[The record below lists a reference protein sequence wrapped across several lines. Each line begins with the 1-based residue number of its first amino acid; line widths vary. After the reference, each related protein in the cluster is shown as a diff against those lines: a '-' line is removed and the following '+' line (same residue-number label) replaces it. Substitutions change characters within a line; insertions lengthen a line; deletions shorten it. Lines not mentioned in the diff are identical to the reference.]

1 MRRAFIIAPNVGF
14 SFGGGGGVKVALY
27 MAQILL
33 ENNWRVHLIA
43 LCGWR
48 VSELDRIH
56 GTSLRKYHREGK
68 LVLNYLFGTRDS
80 LMIPFPMAVRL
91 VASYIERLMT
101 LNSPDLVIFH
111 DDIPKIYEKV
121 FKYISKPILYSH
133 FPYAVRSYF
142 NIVDAVEVGLERYQS
157 YKTRL
162 YYNALRRVVYCDD
175 IPKEVELVA
184 NSTVT
189 KVFMKALWRRSVK
202 VLYPPVAFQ
211 PKPLERP
218 KDNSIVLVGG
228 QPNKRVGDAVK
239 ALAEL
244 RNRGK
249 PTPKL
254 YVVAHHFVP
263 WYREWLTNLIH
274 RLGLQQYVHFM
285 EDLHERNLLELY
297 TFAKIVLSTAHF
309 EPFGMSI
316 AEGMMFH
323 AVPVVYRGPLSGP
336 WIDIVNRGRYGMG
349 FKTTEEL
356 AVAIEYVMSSDNTEL
371 LELQDRAY
379 IGSRRF
385 SFEVFKENFIKL
397 LDLYF

>member
-27 MAQILL
+27 MAQTLL

-91 VASYIERLMT
+91 VASYIERLTT

-121 FKYISKPILYSH
+121 FKYVSKPILYSH

-189 KVFMKALWRRSVK
+189 KVFMEALWRRGVK
-202 VLYPPVAFQ
+202 VLYPPVTFQ

-218 KDNSIVLVGG
+218 KDNFIVLVGG

-285 EDLHERNLLELY
+285 ENLPERDILNLY
-297 TFAKIVLSTAHF
+297 ASAKIVLSTAHF

-316 AEGMMFH
+316 VEGMVYGD
-323 AVPVVYRGPLSGP
+323 VPIVYKGLLSGP
-336 WIDIVNRGRYGMG
+336 WIDVAEKGIYGLG
-349 FKTTEEL
+349 FRTCDEL
-356 AVAIEYVMSSDNTEL
+356 AEIICDAMNFGEKEFDAWRNKVV
-371 LELQDRAY
+371 DRASY
-379 IGSRRF
+379 F
-385 SFEVFKENFIKL
+385 SLHKFEENFIEMIKI
-397 LDLYF
+397 

>member
-111 DDIPKIYEKV
+111 DDIPKIYDKV

-133 FPYAVRSYF
+133 FPYAARSYF

-157 YKTRL
+157 HKTRL

-175 IPKEVELVA
+175 VPKEVELVA

-189 KVFMKALWRRSVK
+189 KVFMEALWRRSVK
-202 VLYPPVAFQ
+202 VLYPPVTFQ
-211 PKPLERP
+211 PKPLEKP

-254 YVVAHHFVP
+254 YAVAHHFVP
-263 WYREWLTNLIH
+263 WYKEWLTNLIH

-285 EDLHERNLLELY
+285 ENLPERDILNLY
-297 TFAKIVLSTAHF
+297 ASAKIVLSTAHF

-316 AEGMMFH
+316 VEGM
-323 AVPVVYRGPLSGP
+323 AYGNVPIVYKGLLSGP
-336 WIDIVNRGRYGMG
+336 WIDVTEKGIYGLG
-349 FKTTEEL
+349 FRTSDEL
-356 AVAIEYVMSSDNTEL
+356 AEIICDTMNFDEKEFEAWVNKVV
-371 LELQDRAY
+371 DRVSY
-379 IGSRRF
+379 F
-385 SFEVFKENFIKL
+385 SLHKFEENFIGMIKI
-397 LDLYF
+397 